1 MRKIR
6 DYLGAGDVLR
16 RLTAEAQRL
25 AELDRAYRR
34 AVPRPLAQASGVDHV
49 AGDTLYLWADGGVVA
64 AKLRQLAP
72 MVRARLGSLA
82 PECSAVRVVV
92 RIGARETSRT
102 RRPLPRIGERGAEAL
117 QELADALPAS
127 PLGTALARFA
137 AHAANRSENGE

>member
-1 MRKIR
+1 MRKVH

-34 AVPRPLAQASGVDHV
+34 AVPGPLAQASGVDHV
-49 AGDTLYLWADGGVVA
+49 AGDTLYLWANGGAVA

-72 MVRARLGSLA
+72 MVRAKLGSLA

-92 RIGARETSRT
+92 RIGAGETVRT

-117 QELADALPAS
+117 QQLADALPAS
-127 PLGTALARFA
+127 PLGTALARLA
-137 AHAANRSENGE
+137 ARGERVR